1 MMPSAASSKLP
12 IANYD
17 SNAGR
22 LQYLQTMPVSII
34 EATRKQDAM
43 VMARQDAG
51 RANPFEALPGGRQ
64 FPRQKTTS
72 DSATSSK
79 GRGTKGAL
87 MGSGPDE
94 LPLPP
99 LSSNMPS
106 LATDVAPPPPLPG
119 ISLEELPPPPD
130 RPLLSK
136 RLKLNAIV
144 GDHVI
149 LAFKDRRFQKK
160 NRYKQYITLSQGQ
173 EFDTVTLIDI
183 GKDRAVLEEHGKQI
197 TMELDPIR

>member
-1 MMPSAASSKLP
+1 
-12 IANYD
+12 
-17 SNAGR
+17 
-22 LQYLQTMPVSII
+22 
-34 EATRKQDAM
+34 
-43 VMARQDAG
+43 
-51 RANPFEALPGGRQ
+51 
-64 FPRQKTTS
+64 
-72 DSATSSK
+72 
-79 GRGTKGAL
+79 